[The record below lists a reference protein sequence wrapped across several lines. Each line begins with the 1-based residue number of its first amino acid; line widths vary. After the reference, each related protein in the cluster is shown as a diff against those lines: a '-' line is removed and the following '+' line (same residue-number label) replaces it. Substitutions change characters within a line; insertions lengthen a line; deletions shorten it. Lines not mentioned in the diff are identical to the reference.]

1 MHVCLIILQADSGAD
16 LVAVLAIERAAAVLA
31 APQEMFDGVQRR
43 FHRRHLQ
50 PLMEAAMSKSR
61 DPWRQPWMM
70 EAVIHSSRSR
80 SA

>member
-50 PLMEAAMSKSR
+50 PLMEAVIDSGR
-61 DPWRQPWMM
+61 DQWQQPRM
-70 EAVIHSSRSR
+70 EAVIDTSRD
-80 SA
+80 A

>member
-50 PLMEAAMSKSR
+50 PLMEAVIESCR
-61 DPWRQPWMM
+61 DPWQQP
-70 EAVIHSSRSR
+70 
-80 SA
+80 